1 VYTQDPLDGA
11 NAWMY
16 EMIDLKTVWNTL
28 KITGKGI
35 KIRINDDGVDID
47 SQDLQGNQKFDE
59 QNSCVKWRPNTSD
72 KDGHGTMV
80 AGIIVGNA
88 NNDFCSA
95 GIAYDATFSACNFFA
110 PGVPYSN
117 LAYKVETFDIS
128 QNSIGSPACSAGDIQ
143 GSRSRDLQQGSC
155 PFTVPADVITKDPC
169 DPSICNYNNNAVVS
183 TQCENAITQYCKQYY
198 RIDSNAC
205 ADFNDI
211 ILGENGTCD
220 YDKLPKSAIDAL
232 ATGIQKGRDGKGIIF
247 VFASGNKFYEG
258 EDINFSGWTNSR
270 YTITVGAVGKDGK
283 HADYST
289 RKLR

>member
-1 VYTQDPLDGA
+1 
-11 NAWMY
+11 
-16 EMIDLKTVWNTL
+16 
-28 KITGKGI
+28 
-35 KIRINDDGVDID
+35 
-47 SQDLQGNQKFDE
+47 
-59 QNSCVKWRPNTSD
+59 
-72 KDGHGTMV
+72 
-80 AGIIVGNA
+80 
-88 NNDFCSA
+88 
-95 GIAYDATFSACNFFA
+95 
-110 PGVPYSN
+110 
-117 LAYKVETFDIS
+117 VETFDIS

-155 PFTVPADVITKDPC
+155 PFTVPTDVTTKDPC
-169 DPSICNYNNNAVVS
+169 DPTICNYNTNAVVS

-232 ATGIQKGRDGKGIIF
+232 ATGIQKGRDGKGIVF
-247 VFASGNKFYEG
+247 VSASGNKFYEG

-289 RKLR
+289 RKLRQRMKTNVYIVLPLHIIPMIYSEPKYIVLRYIIILLYSNSHSFFLLLFDFFYNYNT